1 MALGVSVAFLT
12 NCTHTRDQAE
22 DSESANERS
31 IEAGLRDLSRPR
43 IVGVRG
49 FRRCR
54 VVRPSRGGL
63 VLHRVRNTHLS
74 LRIRT
79 LRRLLTSPGEL
90 ELNITTT
97 RRSRLRRQRSKV
109 PRHRPFNRVL
119 RIRRRRR
126 PDEQARKHDEQARKQ
141 PRTSTQTTT
150 NKHAQKA
157 KRPPPPD
164 GDGGPSRSAGPKL
177 SPGPDDPPQRNA
189 RPESITSRSQSHDRN
204 QPCGHPHGLR
214 SPSPAP

>member
-12 NCTHTRDQAE
+12 NCTHIRNQAE

-126 PDEQARKHDEQARKQ
+126 PDEQARKQ

-150 NKHAQKA
+150 NKHTQKA

-177 SPGPDDPPQRNA
+177 SPGPDEPPQRNA

-204 QPCGHPHGLR
+204 QPCDHPRGSR
-214 SPSPAP
+214 SRGPAP